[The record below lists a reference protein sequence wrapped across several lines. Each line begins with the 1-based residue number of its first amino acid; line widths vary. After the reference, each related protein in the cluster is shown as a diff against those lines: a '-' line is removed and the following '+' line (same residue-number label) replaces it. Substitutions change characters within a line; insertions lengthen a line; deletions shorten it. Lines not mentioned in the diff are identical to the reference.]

1 MTATLNFN
9 TEAIAKAVKEVIT
22 PLQNEIRELKT
33 ELQKLKSPIE
43 EETLTVKDLMKLLK
57 VSEPTIYAFINEGR
71 LPKPIKYGK
80 RNVWHLDDIR
90 EFINKR

>member
-1 MTATLNFN
+1 MTATINFN
-9 TEAIAKAVKEVIT
+9 AEAIAEAVKEVIT
-22 PLQNEIRELKT
+22 PLQNEIRELKA

-57 VSEPTIYAFINEGR
+57 VSEPTIYALIKEGR
-71 LPKPIKYGK
+71 LPEPIKYGRK
-80 RNVWHLDDIR
+80 NVWHLEDIK